1 MAIYLKLGKV
11 KGNVTADGYKDQI
24 NVLSVH
30 FAVSRNISMETG
42 NLANRESAKPQMSEI
57 ALTKKADNSVAA
69 IFLEALKGSAGEEAT
84 ITFVRTGDKLQEYMS
99 YKLYDVL
106 VSSYSISAAGDEEPI
121 ENITLSYSRIEVS
134 YKDHDASNKSGNP
147 QRVSYNLKEGK
158 AA

>member
-1 MAIYLKLGKV
+1 MAIYLSLGKIQ
-11 KGNVTADGYKDQI
+11 GNVTASGYEKQI
-24 NVLSVH
+24 NILSAH
-30 FAVSRNISMETG
+30 FAVSRNISMEVG
-42 NLANRESAKPQMSEI
+42 NTANRESAKPQLSEI

-69 IFLEALKGSAGEEAT
+69 LFLEALKGSAGQEAT
-84 ITFVRTGDKLQEYMS
+84 LTFVRTGDKLQDYMS
-99 YKLYDVL
+99 YKLFDVL

-121 ENITLSYSRIEVS
+121 ENITLSYSRIEVA